1 MVRTVNEAAH
11 EARRNAILDV
21 AQRVIETRGYEQ
33 MAIADLVSELRISS
47 GAFYHYFDS
56 KPALLEALVE
66 RIGDQIEQLVLPII
80 HDPTPGALSKL
91 QRFFATLDHWKRGH
105 RNLVL
110 ASLRVWYGDENAI
123 VRQKLYLARVKRLTP
138 WLEEM
143 ICQGIEEGVLNTS
156 YPDQAARMVISLFE
170 DLGYAI
176 AEILLAQDRSPG
188 DLPRLARIVEACAD
202 GLEHLLGAPAS
213 SIPRAESSEL
223 LEWLV
228 PPAQPKED
236 E

>member
-11 EARRNAILDV
+11 QARRNAILD
-21 AQRVIETRGYEQ
+21 AAERAIETKGYEQ

-80 HDPTPGALSKL
+80 HDPNLAALAKL
-91 QRFFATLDHWKRGH
+91 QRFFAALDRWKLAHQRF
-105 RNLVL
+105 VL

-123 VRQKLYLARVKRLTP
+123 VRHKLYVARVKRLTP

-143 ICQGIEEGVLNTS
+143 IQQGIKEGVLTTA
-156 YPDQAARMVISLFE
+156 YPDQTARMVISLFE
-170 DLGYAI
+170 DLGYAT
-176 AEILLAQDRSPG
+176 AEILLAQDYSPD
-188 DLPRLARIVEACAD
+188 DLPRLARIIEACAN
-202 GLEHLLGAPAS
+202 GVERLLGAPAGS
-213 SIPRAESSEL
+213 LPHAERDAL
-223 LEWLV
+223 LEWLG
-228 PPAQPKED
+228 PSSPSE
-236 E
+236 